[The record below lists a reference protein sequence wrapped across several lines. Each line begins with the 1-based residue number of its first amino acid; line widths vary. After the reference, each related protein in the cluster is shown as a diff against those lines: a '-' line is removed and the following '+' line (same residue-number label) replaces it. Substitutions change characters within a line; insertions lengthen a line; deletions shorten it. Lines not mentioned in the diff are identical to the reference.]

1 MSFPSGIL
9 ATEVFRSVGLL
20 VRIRGSH
27 LGGFLLGQL
36 PWLGPAPSPRLVC
49 GWQCPVSVCSLHS
62 LCIVQWLSSGVSLT
76 LLALFRVCLLPMGWV
91 FTLSFFLRPLLF
103 RFFLVQSPWLC
114 CAFVEV
120 PAGVFFAP
128 VAFLPWPV
136 LLSLGPRR
144 S

>member
-9 ATEVFRSVGLL
+9 ATEVFRSVGFF
-20 VRIRGSH
+20 VHIRGSH

-91 FTLSFFLRPLLF
+91 FYPFLFSQASFVSFFPCPESLALLC
-103 RFFLVQSPWLC
+103 LC
-114 CAFVEV
+114 GGACRGVLC
-120 PAGVFFAP
+120 PRGLPSMAGFA
-128 VAFLPWPV
+128 V
-136 LLSLGPRR
+136 SR